1 MAPTT
6 ERDFCMLPNEKRR
19 VYKEIQAAHI
29 HGSPDGPWFFIIGRS
44 ENAGRQHH
52 LIGITDTSML
62 RPQVFALQDGETK
75 IGLIASERQAI
86 DACLRSLA
94 SDDSRF
100 AAKADIYWNAGGS
113 YTDGGAFIFTVDR
126 SSEKPRL
133 SCIDKFGR
141 EVSASNNSTPSRTL
155 GEIMNLLPT
164 DLKGTTD
171 QLADEA
177 TSIQTLCASLEQ
189 QARSSVEDRSIVI
202 STLTWLLDN
211 LHRIPNGRQG
221 RFHETVEFA
230 LFKILRNIPQIS
242 HPQMGGCVR
251 IDAASRALLRPP
263 RKWRTLPCTRCV
275 GIPAEGSGSASAII
289 VEAYKNGWKQVLS
302 FDWRGQRFCGSG
314 LGPGSK
320 GFRIDVY
327 GNPGDYL
334 ASGLDG
340 AEMYVHAAAQDQVA
354 QIMKSGKLVIYGDVG
369 QTFMYARKVGRVRA
383 R

>member
-1 MAPTT
+1 
-6 ERDFCMLPNEKRR
+6 
-19 VYKEIQAAHI
+19 
-29 HGSPDGPWFFIIGRS
+29 
-44 ENAGRQHH
+44 
-52 LIGITDTSML
+52 
-62 RPQVFALQDGETK
+62 
-75 IGLIASERQAI
+75 
-86 DACLRSLA
+86 
-94 SDDSRF
+94 
-100 AAKADIYWNAGGS
+100 
-113 YTDGGAFIFTVDR
+113 
-126 SSEKPRL
+126 
-133 SCIDKFGR
+133 
-141 EVSASNNSTPSRTL
+141 
-155 GEIMNLLPT
+155 MNLLPT

-177 TSIQTLCASLEQ
+177 ISIQTLCASLEQ

-263 RKWRTLPCTRCV
+263 ANGERCLALDASEF
-275 GIPAEGSGSASAII
+275 PAEGSGSASAII

-314 LGPGSK
+314 LGPDST

-369 QTFMYARKVGRVRA
+369 QTFMYAAKGGDVYVLGNAAGRPLINAVGRPRVVINGTCLDYLAESFMAGDPLNGGGFVVVNGIRFNDEGEICALETPYPGGNLYSLASGVAIYVRDPTGKVGSDQLNGGQLVTLKSQDWELVRPYLEENQRLFGIGVKDLLKISERVAEPSEVFRKVEAIRLKA
-383 R
+383 LTIATE